1 MSSPV
6 RDALRFERVDIVFGR
21 KPEAAFP
28 LIDAGLDPAAITV
41 ETGLTVG
48 AMQASFS
55 VREGECLVQE
65 TAKPGLHDVRHE
77 CSCIWENLEPD
88 ALPEQDKPA

>member
-1 MSSPV
+1 MSSPI
-6 RDALRFERVDIVFGR
+6 RDALRFERVDIVFGK

-55 VREGECLVQE
+55 VRDASTRRSASLVMPE
-65 TAKPGLHDVRHE
+65 KPRSPSLAIMLTKWSV
-77 CSCIWENLEPD
+77 PV
-88 ALPEQDKPA
+88 K